1 MYAKYQTEA
10 VVLGSRNMNEAD
22 KIVALFTRD
31 FGLVQAKAT
40 AVRSEGSKMRYALQ
54 NFSRAQVA
62 LIKGASGWRV
72 AGAVSI
78 SNTPDAGGEA
88 LAALAR
94 VSQLVLRLIKGEE
107 RNEYLFA
114 ALADAHAALVQKP
127 CDAWATIEL
136 MCVARILYSL
146 GYLSFEAFETALFSH
161 TAYVGEHLKEAEKL
175 REKLL
180 ASVNRAMGETHL

>member
-10 VVLGSRNMNEAD
+10 VVLGSRNTNEAD
-22 KIVALFTRD
+22 KLIVLFTRD
-31 FGLVQAKAT
+31 FGLVQAKAS
-40 AVRSEGSKMRYALQ
+40 AVRAENSKMRYALQ

-62 LIKGASGWRV
+62 LIKGARGWRI
-72 AGAVSI
+72 AGALAI
-78 SNTPDAGGEA
+78 SNSSGARAEA
-88 LAALAR
+88 ASALAR
-94 VSQLVLRLIKGEE
+94 ISQLVSRLIKGEE
-107 RNEYLFA
+107 KNEYLFA
-114 ALADAHAALVQKP
+114 ALADAHTALIQKP

-161 TAYVGEHLKEAEKL
+161 TAYVDEHLREAEKL
-175 REKLL
+175 RGKLL